1 MDLNTLNN
9 YHIILASGSPRRKYL
24 LEKLGVRFEIQVMN
38 TPEDYPDN
46 LSGDQIASYLAKAKA
61 EAFPVTAFKRNTL
74 VIAADTIVWYN
85 NQNLGKPTGYDE
97 AFFMLK
103 SLSGKKHDVITAVC
117 LRSISKI
124 RTFFSKTAVYF
135 KNFSDNEINYYIN
148 EYKPY
153 DKAGGYGI
161 QEWIG
166 YIGVEKIEGS
176 YFNVMGL
183 PVQQLYQELKEFKL

>member
-1 MDLNTLNN
+1 MDLNRLNN

-24 LEKLGVRFEIQVMN
+24 LEKLGIRFEIQVMN
-38 TPEDYPDN
+38 IPEDYPDN
-46 LSGDQIASYLAKAKA
+46 LQGDQIPLYLAKAKA
-61 EAFPVTAFKRNTL
+61 EVFPVSAFKRNTL
-74 VIAADTIVWYN
+74 IIAADTIVWHN
-85 NQNLGKPTGYDE
+85 KNNLGKPTGYDE

-117 LRSISKI
+117 IRSISKT
-124 RTFFSKTAVYF
+124 RTFFSKTTVYF
-135 KNFSDNEINYYIN
+135 KNFSDREISYYIE

-153 DKAGGYGI
+153 DKAGAYGI

>member
-24 LEKLGVRFEIQVMN
+24 LEKLGIGFEIQVMN
-38 TPEDYPDN
+38 IPEDYPDN
-46 LSGDQIASYLAKAKA
+46 LQGDQIPLYLAKAKA
-61 EAFPVTAFKRNTL
+61 EAFPVAAFKRNTL

-85 NQNLGKPTGYDE
+85 NKNLGKPAGYNE
-97 AFFMLK
+97 AFVMLK

-117 LRSISKI
+117 LRSMSNT
-124 RTFFSKTAVYF
+124 RTFFSRTAVYF
-135 KNFSDNEINYYIN
+135 KNFSDNEISYYIK

-153 DKAGGYGI
+153 DKAGAYGI

-166 YIGVEKIEGS
+166 DIGVEKIEGS

-183 PVQQLYQELKEFKL
+183 PVQQLYQELKEFEL